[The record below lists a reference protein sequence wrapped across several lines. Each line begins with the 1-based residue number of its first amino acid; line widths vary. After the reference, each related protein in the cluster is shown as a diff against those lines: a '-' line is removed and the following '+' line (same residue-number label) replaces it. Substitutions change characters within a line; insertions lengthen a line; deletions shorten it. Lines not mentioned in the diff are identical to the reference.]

1 MIKLIYGSKGSGKT
15 KRIIKSANDE
25 ITTARGNHV
34 YITDKLMHTI
44 DIDRRIKFV
53 NITDYGVTD
62 SQGAFLGFVKGMLA
76 ADSDI
81 TKIYIDGLNRFLVK
95 PEEMKELMLEFEK
108 ISADF
113 GTVFTLTVSTDILPE
128 FLKRYT

>member
-1 MIKLIYGSKGSGKT
+1 MIKLIHGSKGSGKT

-34 YITDKLMHTI
+34 YITDTLMHTI

-62 SQGAFLGFVKGMLA
+62 TQSAFTGFLKGMLA

-81 TKIYIDGLNRFLVK
+81 TKVYIDGLNRFLVK
-95 PEEMKELMLEFEK
+95 PEDMKELMLEFEK
-108 ISADF
+108 ISDTF
-113 GTVFTLTVSTDILPE
+113 GTTFTVTVSTDELPE
-128 FLKRYT
+128 FLKRYI

>member
-15 KRIIKSANDE
+15 KRIIKSANYE

-44 DIDRRIKFV
+44 DIDRRLKFV
-53 NITDYGVTD
+53 NVTDYNVTD
-62 SQGAFLGFVKGMLA
+62 SQGAFTGFIKGMIA
-76 ADSDI
+76 GDSDI

-95 PEEMKELMLEFEK
+95 PEDMKDIMLEFEK
-108 ISADF
+108 ISAEH
-113 GTVFTLTVSTDILPE
+113 GTNFILTVSTDNLPE
-128 FLKRYT
+128 FLKRYI